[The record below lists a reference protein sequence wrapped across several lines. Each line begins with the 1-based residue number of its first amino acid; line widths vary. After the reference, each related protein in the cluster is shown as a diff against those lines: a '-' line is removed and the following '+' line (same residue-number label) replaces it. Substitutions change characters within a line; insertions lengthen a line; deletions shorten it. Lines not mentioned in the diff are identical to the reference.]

1 MNNLEL
7 LKAALSIELEK
18 NGSSILELEDIM
30 SSMDKGSS
38 IIRYAKI
45 AAMLDPL
52 LKQANVNPIDVL
64 KDIGL
69 VFGAG
74 ALGVGAL
81 AGGGAV
87 LANRSMDSYD
97 KGNDEKRRE
106 IEETKQ
112 LIEELQKGQSY
123 AN

>member
-52 LKQANVNPIDVL
+52 LKQANVNPVDVL

-74 ALGVGAL
+74 ALG
-81 AGGGAV
+81 V